1 LFERWPVISHRE
13 NYRGDDVK
21 SALQSGGDVPS
32 RLRAHAS
39 KQFGTAGC
47 ADAFSW
53 CDEPREKGDL
63 MKKLALG
70 AI

>member
-32 RLRAHAS
+32 RLRAHAI
-39 KQFGTAGC
+39 KQFGTTGC
-47 ADAFSW
+47 ADAFSRR
-53 CDEPREKGDL
+53 DET
-63 MKKLALG
+63 KKKE
-70 AI
+70 IP